1 MQHAYGNYY
10 STGKGSARIGHSSSF
25 FSCAMQSFCRWCL
38 RCAYGIARR
47 QVVCAMPGRRGGET
61 VARSGVL
68 ATAGAFSESVHL

>member
-25 FSCAMQSFCRWCL
+25 FSCAMQSFCRWSL
-38 RCAYGIARR
+38 RCAYGIARSTGSLC
-47 QVVCAMPGRRGGET
+47 VPGRRGGET

-68 ATAGAFSESVHL
+68 ASAGAFSESVHL